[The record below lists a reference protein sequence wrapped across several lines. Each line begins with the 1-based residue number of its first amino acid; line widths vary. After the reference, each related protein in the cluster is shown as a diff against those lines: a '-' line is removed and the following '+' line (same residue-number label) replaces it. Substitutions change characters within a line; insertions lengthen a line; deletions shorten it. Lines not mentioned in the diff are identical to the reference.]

1 MDEQNIFD
9 NKIFFEEYK
18 ALRQTKTN
26 LNVLLEQPAMLRL
39 LPDIKG
45 KAVLDMGCGYGHNCI
60 NFISEGAERVLG
72 IDISEKML
80 NIARLESVHERI
92 EYRRMSIADISSLDC
107 RFDLIYSSLAIHYVE
122 DFDAL
127 AKSVYCLLN
136 EGGCFLFSQEHPIMT
151 ATADGLG
158 HWNRDENGR
167 KTSYT
172 FSNYGQPGKREMN
185 WIIDGVIKFHRT
197 LGSII
202 TSLARAGFIID
213 TVLEPTPE
221 PWAVET
227 RPDIVKEFLKPNF
240 LIVKAVKGC

>member
-1 MDEQNIFD
+1 MAEQNIFD
-9 NKIFFEEYK
+9 NEIFFEKYK
-18 ALRQTKTN
+18 ALRQTETN

-39 LPDIKG
+39 LPDLKG
-45 KAVLDMGCGYGHNCI
+45 KAILDMGCGYGHNCI
-60 NFISEGAERVLG
+60 NFLSEGAERVLG

-80 NIARLESVHERI
+80 NIAMHESTNERI
-92 EYRRMSIADISSLDC
+92 EYRQMSMADISSLNR
-107 RFDLIYSSLAIHYVE
+107 RFDVVYSSLAIHYVE
-122 DFDAL
+122 DFDTL
-127 AKSVYCLLN
+127 AQSVYCLLN

-167 KTSYT
+167 KASYT
-172 FSNYGQPGKREMN
+172 FSNYGQQGKREMN

-221 PWAVET
+221 PWAIEKN
-227 RPDIVKEFLKPNF
+227 PNIIKEFLKPNF
-240 LIVKAVKGC
+240 LIVRAYKKV